1 MTFDQDATAF
11 VPLYSPITTGTYRP
25 TENPT
30 NVMAQL
36 PAVALGET
44 GVPGAPKAPYSTN
57 LSALIGSPP
66 NGTWA
71 LWVVDTVELDG
82 GYISNGWVLHI
93 SSGQQVESDSDLE
106 VTVNSAPLV
115 ATLSNTLT
123 YTITVTNFG
132 PSTATNVTITDP
144 IPDGAMYVTNANTCD
159 CATLTNGVVT
169 FTVPV
174 MAVGA
179 GAAFQVEIMPTNLL
193 TMTNIVTA
201 LANQPDPN
209 SNNIVAT
216 INSVGPPSA
225 DVGVGMTGSP
235 NPVVTGGNVTYVIT
249 VTNGGPSTAATV
261 TAVDVLPAGFLPSS
275 ITPSIGTATNV
286 NGTVT
291 WNIGNLSPTTGV
303 AGPTLTIVAQAA
315 ASGVGLNSVTV
326 NSPIFDPLKLN
337 NYAAVKTD
345 VAAVALTLNS
355 VGGTYT
361 LSWPAGSGFVLQGA
375 VELPPNGTW
384 VTINPQPPVVS
395 GLNVY
400 TLPGN
405 SGNHFFRL
413 VSSP

>member
-1 MTFDQDATAF
+1 
-11 VPLYSPITTGTYRP
+11 
-25 TENPT
+25 
-30 NVMAQL
+30 
-36 PAVALGET
+36 
-44 GVPGAPKAPYSTN
+44 
-57 LSALIGSPP
+57 
-66 NGTWA
+66 
-71 LWVVDTVELDG
+71 
-82 GYISNGWVLHI
+82 
-93 SSGQQVESDSDLE
+93 
-106 VTVNSAPLV
+106 
-115 ATLSNTLT
+115 
-123 YTITVTNFG
+123 
-132 PSTATNVTITDP
+132 
-144 IPDGAMYVTNANTCD
+144 
-159 CATLTNGVVT
+159 
-169 FTVPV
+169 
-174 MAVGA
+174 
-179 GAAFQVEIMPTNLL
+179 MPTNLL